1 MKKYDLLIIAM
12 VAGIGIMAVVFG
24 SDIVKMSVPAQD
36 YDLFVD
42 PIIDKQNLFDIGRV
56 TIQNTGL
63 KPLTNIHI
71 NFGDGDTMDLKI
83 LEPGDKI
90 LLSPPSENS
99 LVPPDRLLRSTVLV
113 PPASVMLRLEPLSAT
128 SFINSLVGSASRSIS
143 PVGKVIVLP
152 FEMLISEPLI
162 LRV

>member
-1 MKKYDLLIIAM
+1 VKKYTLLIIAM
-12 VAGIGIMAVVFG
+12 VAGIGIMALVFG
-24 SDIVKMSVPAQD
+24 SDVIKMSVPTQD
-36 YDLFVD
+36 YDIFVD

-56 TIQNTGL
+56 TIQNIGS

-99 LVPPDRLLRSTVLV
+99 MEFVMISADNDVFVSKAYRTPPK
-113 PPASVMLRLEPLSAT
+113 M
-128 SFINSLVGSASRSIS
+128 VGMMGS
-143 PVGKVIVLP
+143 
-152 FEMLISEPLI
+152 
-162 LRV
+162 

>member
-1 MKKYDLLIIAM
+1 MLIIVI
-12 VAGIGIMAVVFG
+12 VAGIGSMAGMFG
-24 SDIVKMSVPAQD
+24 SDIVKMAVPIQD
-36 YDLFVD
+36 YDIFVD

-63 KPLTNIHI
+63 KPLTNLHI

-99 LVPPDRLLRSTVLV
+99 MEFVMISADNDVFVSKAYRTPPK
-113 PPASVMLRLEPLSAT
+113 M
-128 SFINSLVGSASRSIS
+128 VGMMGS
-143 PVGKVIVLP
+143 
-152 FEMLISEPLI
+152 
-162 LRV
+162 